1 MKLGIFQKLL
11 WVMVALATVP
21 LFVTGVRLIA
31 ISKEEL
37 AASLLEKHL
46 STALQTAE
54 RLEEYFSQLNMSLAF
69 SQYLEGTSASAS
81 PLKLFME
88 AQKAHP
94 AILTLSLL
102 DAEGN
107 ETVKLSSPDYDAE
120 AAVYLARG
128 EEPSFRRAASARE
141 VSFSSVRFMKTT
153 PVLDLVYPLDNKSK
167 TDFLWVTAS
176 LARLWVRLS
185 EIRLGRSGYVSLVDN
200 QGITLLHKEAS
211 QIGRP
216 SQFAPLLSMKSSGR
230 ISPRPL
236 AEFRDE
242 KGAELVGAFARV
254 TPLDIGIIALQEKRE
269 AYASL
274 QRMRTQAAGLI
285 ALSCIFGFLAAL
297 WVARSFSRPVLV
309 LTQAAKKLGTGDF
322 SARAEVKTKD
332 ELSLLADT
340 FNTMTTQLKEFEDK
354 LISQERLAAIGQMA
368 SVVGHEIRNPL
379 AAISNAVYYIKSK
392 FQNPEPRAAESLS
405 IIEREVQ
412 ASNKIVGD
420 LLNFSRQREP
430 VLALCDLNALLEE
443 VLSIV
448 PRPLEIQLVT
458 QLEPVLPQVKIDRD
472 EMRQVFLNIVSNAY
486 QAMEKT
492 GLPAGGA
499 GALTVRSK
507 NSSGRVE
514 VRISDT
520 GCGIAPENLKK
531 LYQPFFST
539 KSKGTG
545 LGLAVVKR
553 VVERHGGSIAIE
565 SQVGKGTT
573 FIIGVPV

>member
-1 MKLGIFQKLL
+1 MRLGIFQKLL

-21 LFVTGVRLIA
+21 LFVTGFRLIA

-37 AASLLEKHL
+37 AASLLERHL
-46 STALQTAE
+46 STALNAAE

-69 SQYLEGTSASAS
+69 SQYLEGTSTAVS

-88 AQKAHP
+88 AQKTNP

-107 ETVKLSSPDYDAE
+107 ETVKLSSPDTDEE

-128 EEPSFRRAASARE
+128 EEPLFRRAASARE
-141 VSFSSVRFMKTT
+141 VSFSSVRFMGTT

-167 TDFLWVTAS
+167 TEFLWVTAS

-200 QGITLLHKEAS
+200 QGITLLHKDAS
-211 QIGRP
+211 KIG
-216 SQFAPLLSMKSSGR
+216 KSSRLAPFLPVKSPGR

-242 KGAELVGAFARV
+242 KGADFVGAFARV

-274 QRMRTQAAGLI
+274 RRMRTHAVGLI

-322 SARAEVKTKD
+322 SARAEIKTKD
-332 ELSLLADT
+332 ELSVLAET

-443 VLSIV
+443 VLSVV
-448 PRPLEIQLVT
+448 PRPPAIQLVT

-486 QAMEKT
+486 QAMDKT
-492 GLPAGGA
+492 GI
-499 GALTVRSK
+499 LTLRSK